1 MNKIIIPGLLA
12 LSVFMVTRCAN
23 SNLSKYEN
31 KGEDTIQ
38 NNNSGVISTDGQGST
53 GSVDSTNTQINTDDY
68 FDDNNDRITGTQIFI
83 EKTFLSLD
91 EVNDF
96 YSNMNSENNSSF
108 IIPDY
113 SCQSSYSYYYFFKGT
128 CNGDVYKKN
137 PNDVEYDNY
146 LFGGVIYSLS
156 PSGDKT
162 ILYSFDILTNRANYN
177 PNEDIIEYS
186 VDTKV
191 KSNYFGSLKDKSFI
205 KIFFE
210 DGDQSAEYYEE
221 IIFESIKQYSV
232 IKKKVGYL
240 E

>member
-1 MNKIIIPGLLA
+1 MNKIIITGLLA
-12 LSVFMVTRCAN
+12 LSVFMATGCAN

-38 NNNSGVISTDGQGST
+38 NNNSGVISTDGQSST
-53 GSVDSTNTQINTDDY
+53 GSVDSTNPQINTDDY

-83 EKTFLSLD
+83 EKNFLSLD

-128 CNGDVYKKN
+128 CNGAAYKKN

-162 ILYSFDILTNRANYN
+162 VLYSFDILTNRANYN
-177 PNEDIIEYS
+177 PNKDIIEYS

-191 KSNYFGSLKDKSFI
+191 KSNYFGSLNDKSFI

-210 DGDQSAEYYEE
+210 DGDQSAEYYEK

>member
-1 MNKIIIPGLLA
+1 MNKIIITGLLV
-12 LSVFMVTRCAN
+12 LSVFMATGCAN

-38 NNNSGVISTDGQGST
+38 NN
-53 GSVDSTNTQINTDDY
+53 
-68 FDDNNDRITGTQIFI
+68 FDDNNDRITGTQTFI
-83 EKTFLSLD
+83 EKNFLSLD

-128 CNGDVYKKN
+128 CNGATYKKN

-156 PSGDKT
+156 PSGDK
-162 ILYSFDILTNRANYN
+162 IVLYSFDILANRANYN
-177 PNEDIIEYS
+177 PNKDIIEYS

-191 KSNYFGSLKDKSFI
+191 KSNYFGSLNDKSFI

-210 DGDQSAEYYEE
+210 DGDQSAEYYEK

-240 E
+240 EREC